1 MVKRLFVRE
10 IATFGI
16 GVVVTITAAIVA
28 CIVSGITDY
37 DAAFTMGQYIGTICG
52 VILRAAMLL
61 VLIVTVVGSTEN
73 SKKHRRKKK

>member
-61 VLIVTVVGSTEN
+61 VLIVTVVGNTETQ
-73 SKKHRRKKK
+73 KKHRRRK